1 MIQSTYANNPT
12 IHTLDL
18 NFLGLSGTIAAYLV
32 LHKDGAVLIE
42 SGPGSTISGLEVALS
57 DHHLRVSDISD
68 VFLTHIHLDHAGAA
82 GWLARQGARI
92 HVHPV
97 GAPHLLDPEKL
108 LTSAE
113 RIYGDQMQAL
123 WGDFLPVPEDRLFS
137 MQDQEEIEF
146 DHFSI
151 RAIDTPGH
159 ANHHYAY
166 VIGDTCFSGDIGG
179 VRMQGLKHLRIPM
192 PPPEFH
198 LETWR
203 ESILKL
209 LHEHNRGAFQRIAP
223 THFGLFDDPGWHLN
237 AILKSLDEIEA
248 WLLQTMPSQPA
259 LEEINQQFLQWTA
272 RLSAEQGLAHEHI
285 QAYEAA
291 NPSWMSAAGL
301 QRYWRK
307 FRESGSIPPEK
318 GNRT

>member
-1 MIQSTYANNPT
+1 MIISKPQTPL

-18 NFLGLSGTIAAYLV
+18 NFLGLPGTIAAYLV
-32 LHKDGAVLIE
+32 PHKGGAILIE
-42 SGPGSTISGLEVALS
+42 SGPGSTIPGLEKALS
-57 DHHLRVSDISD
+57 AHHFKINDISD

-97 GAPHLLDPEKL
+97 GAPHLLNPDKL
-108 LTSAE
+108 LASAE
-113 RIYGDQMQAL
+113 RIYRDQMQTL
-123 WGDFLPVPEDRLFS
+123 WGEFLPVPENKLNTLE
-137 MQDQEEIEF
+137 DQAEINF
-146 DHFSI
+146 DGFSI

-166 VIGDTCFSGDIGG
+166 ILGDTCFSGDIGG

-203 ESILKL
+203 ESIDKL
-209 LHEHNRGAFQRIAP
+209 LKEHHRGAFQRIAP
-223 THFGLFDDPGWHLN
+223 THFGLFDDPDWHLT
-237 AILKSLDEIEA
+237 AVLKSLQEIEA
-248 WLLQTMPSQPA
+248 WLLHTMPSQPS
-259 LEEINQQFLQWTA
+259 LEEINQRFLQWTA
-272 RLSAEQGLAHEHI
+272 NISAEQGLSQDHI

-291 NPSWMSAAGL
+291 NPSWMSAAGM

-307 FRESGSIPPEK
+307 HRELSEAQGKP
-318 GNRT
+318 